1 MKCRGL
7 MLAVSS
13 PSGGGKTSLCR
24 KLLEQE
30 GASLGLSISVTTR
43 SRRDGEIDGEHYH
56 FRSESDFHAMRE
68 GGELIEHA
76 EVFSNWYGTP
86 RAPVERALLEG
97 RDILFDIDWQGVR
110 QLRDGAPDDLVSL
123 FLLPPD
129 GNELLSRLRSRAQ
142 DSEDV
147 IGRRMKM
154 ASSEVDHYS
163 EYDYIIVNCD
173 LDESVSAA
181 RAILTAERHR
191 RERLVGL
198 NNWIAELQKQL

>member
-1 MKCRGL
+1 MKRRGL
-7 MLAVSS
+7 MFAVSS
-13 PSGGGKTSLCR
+13 PSGTGKTSLCR
-24 KLLEQE
+24 ALLDQE
-30 GASLGLSISVTTR
+30 DVGLELSISVTTR
-43 SRRDGEIDGEHYH
+43 ERRDGEIDGKHYH

-76 EVFSNWYGTP
+76 KVFSNWYGTP

-110 QLRDGAPDDLVSL
+110 QLRDGPPNDLVSL

-129 GNELLSRLRSRAQ
+129 GGELLNRLRTRAQ

-147 IGRRMKM
+147 IGKRMKM
-154 ASSEVDHYS
+154 ASGEVDHYG
-163 EYDYIIVNCD
+163 EYSYIIVNRD

-191 RERLVGL
+191 RERLIGL
-198 NNWIAELQKQL
+198 DSWIADLQKQL